1 MITVVHAFIAGELAV
16 VEQQD
21 RGERL
26 YLEGLF
32 AARSSGDRTEVG
44 RHLVGG
50 VVVQRLFRDDAQG
63 LLIHD
68 LYVEIDFRSN
78 GYGLFGRCNRL
89 LAILEGEGIEQAYGH
104 GIVDPDLTG
113 DFGDT
118 LARATAARKE
128 QGQWQD
134 ETQSKE
140 NLFHIT
146 GDFCLFLL
154 YYCKYRKIG
163 WEIKRIFCS

>member
-1 MITVVHAFIAGELAV
+1 MVAVIHAVIAGKLAV

-26 YLEGLF
+26 DFEGLF
-32 AARSSGDRTEVG
+32 AARIAGDRTEVG

-50 VVVQRLFRDDAQG
+50 VVLQRRFRDDAQG

-68 LYVEIDFRSN
+68 LHVEIDFRGN
-78 GYGLFGRCNRL
+78 GYGLLGRCNRL
-89 LAILEGEGIEQAYGH
+89 LSVLEGEGVEQAYGH
-104 GIVDPDLTG
+104 GIVDPDLAG

-118 LARATAARKE
+118 LARTAARKE
-128 QGQWQD
+128 QGEWQD
-134 ETQSKE
+134 ETQCKN

-154 YYCKYRKIG
+154 
-163 WEIKRIFCS
+163 